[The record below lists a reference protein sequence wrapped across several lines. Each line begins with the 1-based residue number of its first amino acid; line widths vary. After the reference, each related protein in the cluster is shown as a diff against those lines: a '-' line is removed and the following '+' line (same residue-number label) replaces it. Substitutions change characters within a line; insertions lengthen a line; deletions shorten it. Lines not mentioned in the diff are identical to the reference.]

1 MIGFIEP
8 TAGDAFIDG
17 KDLRREMNDIYGV
30 MGVCPQHDLLW
41 ETLTP
46 REHLNFYGRLK
57 GLQGAELKEAV
68 DAVLRDVKL
77 FDVGNKRSG
86 QFSGGAPLPPLQR
99 TDWIRS
105 THHVGPCAAPTPAF
119 LRRRR
124 LITDLQCW
132 VGGHTAT
139 PMRGVKPRGAAT
151 SACLALACPTVTC
164 VGRVRLA
171 GCSQP
176 PASSPPGS
184 RAGHRMEVQNSVA
197 LQA

>member
-68 DAVLRDVKL
+68 DAVLRL
-77 FDVGNKRSG
+77 S
-86 QFSGGAPLPPLQR
+86 
-99 TDWIRS
+99 
-105 THHVGPCAAPTPAF
+105 
-119 LRRRR
+119 
-124 LITDLQCW
+124 LI
-132 VGGHTAT
+132 HI
-139 PMRGVKPRGAAT
+139 
-151 SACLALACPTVTC
+151 
-164 VGRVRLA
+164 
-171 GCSQP
+171 
-176 PASSPPGS
+176 
-184 RAGHRMEVQNSVA
+184 
-197 LQA
+197 